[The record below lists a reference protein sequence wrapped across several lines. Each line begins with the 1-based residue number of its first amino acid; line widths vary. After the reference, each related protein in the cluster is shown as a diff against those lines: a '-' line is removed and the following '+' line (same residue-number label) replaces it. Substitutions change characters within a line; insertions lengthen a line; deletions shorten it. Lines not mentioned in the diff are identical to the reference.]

1 MRVRSIR
8 EVRWRQKGRF
18 EADSGEQSV
27 SGDDGGSICSE
38 YGRASTRGVCLHI
51 FVGWE
56 RRENEETGGG
66 ECVEFEEVIKW
77 RWVNKKGE

>member
-66 ECVEFEEVIKW
+66 GGVCRIRRGDKVEMGKQEV
-77 RWVNKKGE
+77 